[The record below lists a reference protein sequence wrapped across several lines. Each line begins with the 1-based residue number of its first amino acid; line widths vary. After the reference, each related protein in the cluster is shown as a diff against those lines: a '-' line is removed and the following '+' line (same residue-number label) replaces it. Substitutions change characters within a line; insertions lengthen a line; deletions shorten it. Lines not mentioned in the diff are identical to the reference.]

1 MKFKLII
8 FFIVFGIA
16 LGTSVLF
23 LFPYNPAYP
32 PKANETGWTEEGVK
46 RIVEANNKFALEFY
60 QKINEK
66 DKNIFFSPYS
76 IFSVLAITYEGA
88 RGQTAEEMKNVFH
101 FPDNMRNNFARIYNE
116 INKGDKDYELRTGN
130 ALWIQ
135 KDYPVLDD
143 YKIVTEK
150 FYGAKASNLDFV
162 NENEKSKETINNFIE
177 RQTNGKIKDLIKNL
191 EPTTRLI
198 ITNAIYFKGDWLFEF
213 DEKETRKQDFWVN
226 EKEKVEVDMMFLN
239 PKGLKEIPK
248 FNYTDLGSIKILEL
262 PYKGEDISM
271 IIILPDKLEDIEP
284 ITTEKLKEWKSNMKE
299 EVLDGIYIPKFE
311 LTKRYELSK
320 VLYDMGMKCAFSDC
334 ADFSGID
341 GTRNL
346 FITSV
351 IHQAYVKVDEKGT
364 EAAAATAVILGES
377 AMQKPKIF
385 RADHPFV
392 FIIQK
397 RDTGQ
402 ILFFGKIVNPNLKD

>member
-8 FFIVFGIA
+8 FLIIFGIT

-23 LFPYNPAYP
+23 LFPYTPTQP
-32 PKANETGWTEEGVK
+32 PKADETGWTEEGVK

-66 DKNIFFSPYS
+66 DKNVFYSPYS
-76 IFSVLAITYEGA
+76 IFSALAITYEGA
-88 RGQTAEEMKNVFH
+88 RGQTAEEIKNIFY
-101 FPDNMRNNFARIYNE
+101 FPDDMKPNFARIYNE
-116 INKGDKDYELRTGN
+116 INKGYKDYELRTGN
-130 ALWIQ
+130 ALWVQ
-135 KDYPVLDD
+135 YDYPILDE
-143 YKIVTEK
+143 YKNITEK

-162 NENEKSKETINNFIE
+162 KENEKSRQTINKFIE
-177 RQTNGKIKDLIKNL
+177 EQTGGKIKELIKKL
-191 EPTTRLI
+191 DSKTRVV
-198 ITNAIYFKGDWLFEF
+198 ITNAIYFKGNWLFEF
-213 DEKETRKQDFWVN
+213 DKEKTRKQNFWIN
-226 EKEKVEVDMMFLN
+226 ENEKVEVDMMFLN
-239 PKGLKEIPK
+239 PKSLKEVPK
-248 FNYTDLGSIKILEL
+248 LNYADLGSIKILEL

-271 IIILPDKLEDIEP
+271 LIILPDKLEDIEP
-284 ITTEKLKEWKSNMKE
+284 ITVEKLKEWKSQMKE

-311 LTKRYELSK
+311 LTKRYELK
-320 VLYDMGMKCAFSDC
+320 EVLSDMGMKCAFSDC

-341 GTRNL
+341 GIGNL

-364 EAAAATAVILGES
+364 EATAATAVIIAES
-377 AMQKPKIF
+377 AMVEPKIF
-385 RADHPFV
+385 KADHPFV

-402 ILFFGKIVNPNLKD
+402 ILFLGKIINPNLKD